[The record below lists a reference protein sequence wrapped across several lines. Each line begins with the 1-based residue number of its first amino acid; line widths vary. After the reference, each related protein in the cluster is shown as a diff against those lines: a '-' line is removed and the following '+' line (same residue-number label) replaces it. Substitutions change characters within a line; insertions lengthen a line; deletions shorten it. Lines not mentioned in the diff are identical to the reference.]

1 MALYF
6 PAPKQAMSK
15 SVRIDCFEVH
25 ELKLVLKDATQHEMK
40 HQEILSVSPD
50 LMVAPVRECF
60 MKNDESFS
68 INDLQLIC

>member
-1 MALYF
+1 MLMALYF

-25 ELKLVLKDATQHEMK
+25 ELKLVLKDATQHE
-40 HQEILSVSPD
+40 ILSVSPD

>member
-1 MALYF
+1 MLMALYF

-40 HQEILSVSPD
+40 HRGNLVSQP
-50 LMVAPVRECF
+50 
-60 MKNDESFS
+60 
-68 INDLQLIC
+68 